1 MAQLKLAAGQ
11 ASDEVHFAASQPVGQ
26 VLATLAE
33 RHSESF
39 RQLLLTPQGRLQPTL
54 LLFLGD
60 EQVTADTVVPRGTS
74 DLLTV
79 LSPMAGG

>member
-11 ASDEVHFAASQPVGQ
+11 ASDEVRFFAPQTVGQ
-26 VLATLAE
+26 VLIALAG
-33 RHSESF
+33 RHSDPF
-39 RQLLLTPQGRLQPTL
+39 RQLLLTPAGTLQPTL

-60 EQVTADTVVPRGTS
+60 EQVMSDTVVGRRES
-74 DLLTV
+74 EVLTV